1 MGIVK
6 LLIVSLTTAL
16 PFVLYNQALT
26 SSLFQLP
33 FLFLLLELKGWK
45 VLGRGS
51 SEFSLSEFYLHVFS
65 PSHLSSFLTTHPFSF
80 LFILVL
86 LLFRRSINVLRFLF
100 YHILEYNYTVL
111 LYCSFSRPPLFRH
124 QYPIYLYIYS
134 LVCEPQTLSLYIY
147 IYISSTWLLYN
158 LIYIYIL

>member
-100 YHILEYNYTVL
+100 LSYIRIQLYGLIILL
-111 LYCSFSRPPLFRH
+111 ILPFPSFS
-124 QYPIYLYIYS
+124 
-134 LVCEPQTLSLYIY
+134 
-147 IYISSTWLLYN
+147 SSSSWRS
-158 LIYIYIL
+158 